1 VFNKVVGYTCG
12 VYDMFHVGHLN
23 LLRSAKS
30 MCDHLIVAV
39 STDELIQSNKNK
51 KPVIPFD
58 SRIEIIKSIR
68 YVDTAIPQ
76 SNIDK
81 YAAYEKLKFNTLFV
95 GDDWKGSDSWN
106 VYEEKFKTVG
116 VNIIYFPYTQCISS
130 SKLRKIVNE

>member
-1 VFNKVVGYTCG
+1 MFNKVVGYTCG

-106 VYEEKFKTVG
+106 
-116 VNIIYFPYTQCISS
+116 CM
-130 SKLRKIVNE
+130 